1 MNQDHL
7 SAAEVAMFREDSF
20 SSRSIEIG
28 RHLLACKECRAK
40 LPSVT
45 PQEFRKCVLRAD
57 IPRLDESEQ
66 EYRFLNLPVLSFA
79 RVGAFAGFAVLLLAG
94 IYFVGVQGLNSSGD
108 IVVRSNEPLIE
119 TVFEVKPEGSVVGTT
134 SGERDHA
141 ATRPTIQT
149 DLTTRSSNK
158 KMSQVTT
165 RKVAT
170 KVPEVRNSE
179 TRGKLP
185 CGGQRSVG
193 LEARLTE
200 TGLLLRWNKVRGT
213 VKLSVYLSDL
223 DEKLIDH
230 FETVD
235 RTSHLVSAKLENETV
250 YSLRLIVTLESGERI
265 VSESQNFKV
274 GDLTNN
280 AKSIGAVSVQKK
292 TAATVRCVEA
302 KP

>member
-7 SAAEVAMFREDSF
+7 SAAEVAMFRADSF

-45 PQEFRKCVLRAD
+45 PQEFRDCVLGAD

-66 EYRFLNLPVLSFA
+66 EYRFLNLPVLSYA
-79 RVGAFAGFAVLLLAG
+79 RVGAIAGFAVLLLAG
-94 IYFVGVQGLNSSGD
+94 IYFVSVQGLNSSGD
-108 IVVRSNEPLIE
+108 IVVRSNEPPIE
-119 TVFEVKPEGSVVGTT
+119 TVFEVKPEGSVAGTS

-141 ATRPTIQT
+141 ATRSTIQT
-149 DLTTRSSNK
+149 DLSTRPSNK
-158 KMSQVTT
+158 KVSQVTT

-179 TRGKLP
+179 TRGNLP